1 MPRNPDHRGATK
13 EEFER
18 FQRERPIMLRQIA
31 TIWELWRMCGRKD
44 CRRAKACTGP
54 NGDQCAGEFIST
66 ALSEEERATFQEAI
80 RLRSQG
86 ADADTA
92 WCEAER
98 KIAAHKAQIEA
109 VPGMRGERFAGR
121 LL

>member
-1 MPRNPDHRGATK
+1 MPRNPDHRGATR

-31 TIWELWRMCGRKD
+31 TIWELWRLCGRKD

-66 ALSEEERATFQEAI
+66 AFSDEQRATFREAI
-80 RLRSQG
+80 RLRLSGVDGRQ
-86 ADADTA
+86 A
-92 WCEAER
+92 WPEAER
-98 KIAAHKAQIEA
+98 RIAQHKAQLEA
-109 VPGMRGERFAGR
+109 IPGMGSER
-121 LL
+121 